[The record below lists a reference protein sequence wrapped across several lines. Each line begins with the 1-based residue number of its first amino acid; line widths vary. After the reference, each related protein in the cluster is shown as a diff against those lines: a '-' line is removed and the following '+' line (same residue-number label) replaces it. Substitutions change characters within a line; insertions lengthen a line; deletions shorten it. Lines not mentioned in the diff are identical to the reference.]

1 MSKDFIYRKFRQI
14 KKLCSQTGNYF
25 FGDQTL
31 RIFMVTKIS
40 KFQDFASN
48 IKNGHL

>member
-1 MSKDFIYRKFRQI
+1 MLKERQPRAN

-31 RIFMVTKIS
+31 KKIMVTNFSKI
-40 KFQDFASN
+40 QDFAS
-48 IKNGHL
+48 ILKNGHL